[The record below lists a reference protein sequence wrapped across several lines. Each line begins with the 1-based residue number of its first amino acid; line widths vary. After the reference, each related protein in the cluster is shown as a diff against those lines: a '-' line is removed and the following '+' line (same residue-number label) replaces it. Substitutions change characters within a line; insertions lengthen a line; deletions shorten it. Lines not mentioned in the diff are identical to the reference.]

1 MGKNILFVALAPAL
15 LLTGGCKAQNQ
26 DHDPII
32 QVENDDKA
40 MNNAKAEA
48 QRTLPTFLAYLE
60 KPSATVTDLGF
71 KFPLGGAEHIWVS
84 DVRRDGDTLVGKLAN
99 MPAMAGH
106 SLGEEVKVPLK
117 DVSDWAARVNG
128 KMQGHYTTRVL
139 LDELAP
145 DEAAVIKQNFGW

>member
-1 MGKNILFVALAPAL
+1 
-15 LLTGGCKAQNQ
+15 
-26 DHDPII
+26 
-32 QVENDDKA
+32 
-40 MNNAKAEA
+40 
-48 QRTLPTFLAYLE
+48 
-60 KPSATVTDLGF
+60 
-71 KFPLGGAEHIWVS
+71 
-84 DVRRDGDTLVGKLAN
+84 